1 MKTRF
6 ILKVLVGCILLLV
19 LSACSRRNH
28 YEDILESKQES
39 ESLAALPE
47 TNEPGGNITGENA
60 PDYETP
66 TILKTGNAPFYE
78 GKTMEDLQKIYRS
91 TGKTDFYTDVI
102 LPSGRLYKNQHF
114 YNKLTGNFSNWCS
127 DPLCDGKDCIWND
140 VSLLQYISENHIYF
154 MAANSSRDS
163 YAIYRCDLN
172 RNNIEKVADVASSK
186 EQIDENSYWITID
199 EIQVVYEKD
208 HCVYYRQTNYDK
220 QKSIKSL
227 YVLDMNTG
235 ESRLLSGDAAI
246 ELLWIVN
253 DTVFYSVTENY
264 YGILKT
270 DLNFSK
276 SEPFWENASIDQY
289 NDQYLI
295 IQLYEN
301 YIPTTTRYVYNLYTG
316 KTIQLDV
323 RGTVFLS
330 GDYVYYTRHLT
341 EEEIANDSQ
350 KDYYTFTWEESDGL
364 PGSVPFEMDAGTK
377 GAGKVY
383 RLRLDQDNAPEE
395 TVFQM
400 TYKGVPIR
408 IESFE
413 MDGEVMYFTFHNYEG
428 FKNFYNQDFDENESE
443 TCYYGMV
450 DFHNGTVT
458 ILEFPE
464 EG

>member
-1 MKTRF
+1 M
-6 ILKVLVGCILLLV
+6 
-19 LSACSRRNH
+19 
-28 YEDILESKQES
+28 
-39 ESLAALPE
+39 
-47 TNEPGGNITGENA
+47 
-60 PDYETP
+60 
-66 TILKTGNAPFYE
+66 
-78 GKTMEDLQKIYRS
+78 
-91 TGKTDFYTDVI
+91 
-102 LPSGRLYKNQHF
+102 
-114 YNKLTGNFSNWCS
+114 
-127 DPLCDGKDCIWND
+127 
-140 VSLLQYISENHIYF
+140 
-154 MAANSSRDS
+154 
-163 YAIYRCDLN
+163 
-172 RNNIEKVADVASSK
+172 
-186 EQIDENSYWITID
+186 
-199 EIQVVYEKD
+199 
-208 HCVYYRQTNYDK
+208 
-220 QKSIKSL
+220 
-227 YVLDMNTG
+227 
-235 ESRLLSGDAAI
+235 
-246 ELLWIVN
+246 
-253 DTVFYSVTENY
+253 
-264 YGILKT
+264 KT

-276 SEPFWENASIDQY
+276 SEPFWENAYIDQY

-341 EEEIANDSQ
+341 EEEIANDPQ